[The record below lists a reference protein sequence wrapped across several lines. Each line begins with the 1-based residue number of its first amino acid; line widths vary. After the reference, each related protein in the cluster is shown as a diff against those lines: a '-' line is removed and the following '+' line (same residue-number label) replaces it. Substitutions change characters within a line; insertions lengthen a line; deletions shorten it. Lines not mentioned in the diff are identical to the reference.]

1 MDVEVV
7 VYGIGF
13 PWERLPAT
21 VLECILTPLTACDV
35 FLQPGHNR
43 QPNQTVQEKLE
54 LESKKEFAKVA
65 DLKLQYLQKN
75 GALPYIQIYYRK
87 KKQIT

>member
-13 PWERLPAT
+13 PWEKLPAT

-54 LESKKEFAKVA
+54 LESKKEFAKYSTSRKMGR
-65 DLKLQYLQKN
+65 LPTFKFTTEKKN
-75 GALPYIQIYYRK
+75 K
-87 KKQIT
+87 